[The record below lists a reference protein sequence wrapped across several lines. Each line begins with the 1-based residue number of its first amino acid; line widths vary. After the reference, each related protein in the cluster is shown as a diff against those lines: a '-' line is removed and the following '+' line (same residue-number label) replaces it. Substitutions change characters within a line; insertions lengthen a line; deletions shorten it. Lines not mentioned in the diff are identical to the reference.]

1 MSDTEE
7 VSGTGPFFKEEASM
21 NKMLGRKSY
30 VAVFVLP
37 ALLIFT
43 CFTIAPLIASFVYSL
58 FNYDGIGTMTFKGL
72 GNYIRM
78 FTKDQYMITAVKNSV
93 LLVVGS
99 LLIQL
104 PISLLLALVLARGVK
119 GEQFFRTV
127 YFLPVVISSM
137 VIGQLWTKMFNSDYG
152 LLNNLIRHF
161 GNPDYHYS
169 WLSTPRTAFFSTMV
183 PAIWQYIGYHMLIF
197 YAGIKSISTDYYE
210 AAQID
215 GASHLQTTFKITL
228 PLLAPVIKTCMV
240 FSITGSLRAFDLIY
254 VMTGGG
260 PNHASE
266 VPATLMY
273 NNLFRRGLYG
283 YGSAQAMFIVIECL
297 ICTFIV
303 NSMFKKAEAN
313 ASAV

>member
-1 MSDTEE
+1 ME
-7 VSGTGPFFKEEASM
+7 KMM
-21 NKMLGRKSY
+21 NKMLGRKRY
-30 VAVFVLP
+30 VALFIMP
-37 ALLIFT
+37 ALFLFV
-43 CFTIAPLIASFVYSL
+43 CFTIAPLIASAVYS
-58 FNYDGIGTMTFKGL
+58 FFDYDGIGAMTFKGF
-72 GNYIRM
+72 GNYIKM
-78 FTKDQYMITAVKNSV
+78 FTKDHYMLTAVKNSI

-104 PISLLLALVLARGVK
+104 PISLLLALVLSRGVK

-137 VIGQLWTKMFNSDYG
+137 VIGQLWMKMFNSDYG
-152 LLNNLIRHF
+152 LLNSLIRLF

-169 WLSTPRTAFFSTMV
+169 WLSTPKTAFFSTMV
-183 PAIWQYIGYHMLIF
+183 PAIWQYVGYHMLIF
-197 YAGIKSISTDYYE
+197 YAGIKSISPDYYE

-215 GASHLQTTFKITL
+215 GASRRQTTFKITL
-228 PLLAPVIKTCMV
+228 PLLAPVIKTCMI
-240 FSITGSLRAFDLIY
+240 FSITGSLRAFDLVY

-283 YGSAQAMFIVIECL
+283 YGSSQAVFIVIECL
-297 ICTFIV
+297 ICTFLV
-303 NSMFKKAEAN
+303 NRLFKKAEEN
-313 ASAV
+313 ASAI